1 MISEMLSSLEYKYNL
16 EENTLSSYK
25 KSTIKQSNLTIKLIE
40 YNLNSIIKLKK
51 DLDNLDLNDDA
62 GFKLYKLK
70 NKIQKLDNKL
80 ICKNKI
86 INHF

>member
-70 NKIQKLDNKL
+70 NKIQKLDNEL